1 MNVLMYLH
9 RYPDYGGIESV
20 TTYISNYL
28 SEKGINIS
36 IFSFISQD
44 EENLKSFLNH
54 NIKIYHPYKKD
65 NNELAIKDY
74 LSSILK
80 NENIDVVI
88 FQDSYASIERILLDV
103 LSDTNIRLCTVEH
116 NVPDCFI
123 KSLKQEYSTRLKWY
137 PTKQWLSYLYW
148 LLKTKINIR
157 KRHRLLLKKSDRY
170 VLLSIKFYPI
180 LRNVTGYADVQ
191 KLLSINN
198 PITINVPVNKS
209 FKKDKICLFC
219 GRLTEQ
225 KGIKYL
231 MEIWN
236 KIGPNN
242 PEWKL
247 IIVGDGPL
255 KEFVLSTITYY
266 NLKNVVLAGFQSDP
280 SIFYSKASIL
290 CMCSIFE
297 GWMLSLVEAMVYGC
311 VPITF
316 NSYESASDIIT
327 SGSDGFLIKPFDIN
341 EYVNKLQLLMNDSDK
356 RQYMSINAMQNV
368 QRFSIEKIGN
378 EWITLLESLID
389 KTQC

>member
-9 RYPDYGGIESV
+9 RYPGYGGIESV

-28 SEKGINIS
+28 YEKGHKTF

-44 EENLKSFLNH
+44 EENLKALLNH
-54 NIKIYHPYKKD
+54 NIKIYHPKND
-65 NNELAIKDY
+65 NDEFTTKDY
-74 LSSILK
+74 LSTILK

-88 FQDSYASIERILLDV
+88 FQDSYASIEQILLKV
-103 LSDTNIRLCTVEH
+103 LSGTNIKLCTVEH
-116 NVPDCFI
+116 NAPDCFI
-123 KSLKQEYSTRLKWY
+123 KNLKQSYASRLKWY

-157 KRHRLLLKKSDRY
+157 KRHRLLLNKSDRY
-170 VLLSIKFYPI
+170 VLLSTKFYPI
-180 LRNVTGYADVQ
+180 LRKVVGYTDVQ

-198 PITINVPVNKS
+198 PITINVPVNKC

-231 MEIWN
+231 MEIWSRVE
-236 KIGPNN
+236 PNN

-247 IIVGDGPL
+247 VIVGDGPL
-255 KEFVLSTITYY
+255 KDYILSTI
-266 NLKNVVLAGFQSDP
+266 NNRKLKNVTLVGFVNDP
-280 SIFYSKASIL
+280 SPFYMKASIL

-311 VPITF
+311 IPITF
-316 NSYESASDIIT
+316 DSYESASDIIT
-327 SGSDGFLIKPFDIN
+327 SGIDGFLIKPFDIK

-356 RQYMSINAMQNV
+356 RQYMSINAMQNA

-378 EWITLLESLID
+378 EWITLLGSLID
-389 KTQC
+389 KIQC